1 MYKHYKL
8 ISFVFIFFEA
18 LGDFLKFNANLII
31 DVRRLF
37 EKYFQFVDRVKQSL
51 CI

>member
-1 MYKHYKL
+1 M
-8 ISFVFIFFEA
+8 IFEA